1 VRSVNEP
8 GTAGGG
14 TRETGESGE
23 FGESRVTRD
32 HDDPYDLPLGAGDPG
47 RERRPEPARPDYS
60 GGPFAWGDDVEPE
73 PAGWDGRRPGDPEPH
88 DPPPVWTEEPRPPRR
103 RTWLWVLLAVV
114 VLLAL
119 LAGAAITG
127 YLLPR
132 PGPSVVRADPGLVDF
147 GAVNVGEAAAARE
160 VTVENAGEGPLRIGE
175 AALSGPDA
183 GAFEIS
189 ADGCSETNLSA
200 GRSCTLVVRFRPLA
214 AGVARASLE
223 VLSEASN
230 GPAAVALLGEGAAF
244 EPALDRRR
252 IDFPPVTAPSRS
264 EAPAPSAR
272 PETVTLGNRGRAP
285 LPVERVLVQGD
296 GAGDFRIDRDQCS
309 GEVIGPGEECSVRVQ
324 FEPRGSRGAPAEAGE
339 RAATLR
345 FRLRDGAGTGIVAPG
360 PVVAL
365 SGTVT
370 PASAPDPL
378 ALPPLVAPAPS
389 TPRPA
394 QPDRPVQPA
403 PAPAPQPPPPP
414 PPPPPPAELDAD
426 PGSVDF
432 GEIAVGAEGD
442 ARPVTLRNTGG
453 SPATVDSLAL
463 AGADPDAFALR
474 DDRCSGRPL
483 AAGASCTA
491 GVVFRPRQEGVQRAR
506 LEIRAS
512 GLPAGEEPPRIALSG
527 AGATA
532 RLAVSPASV
541 DFGEVRLESTA
552 EREVVLSNRG
562 RAPLDIRDVGV
573 RASGDGSSEFA
584 VVSNGC
590 APGAPLAPGARCEVT
605 VRFRPAGEGR
615 REAELSVRHRGA
627 GGEERVVLR
636 GTGAPIPAPRAFV
649 DPAEVRF
656 GTVRPGSRSDIVTV
670 TLSNRGSA
678 RMEVGAAGIVGA
690 DAGEFQIVAGSC
702 DGATFLSPGSDCT
715 VGVRFAP
722 AASGPEGER
731 RARMILPHGAPDGRA
746 TVELSGR
753 AGGP

>member
-1 VRSVNEP
+1 M
-8 GTAGGG
+8 
-14 TRETGESGE
+14 
-23 FGESRVTRD
+23 TRD

-47 RERRPEPARPDYS
+47 RELRPEPARPGYS
-60 GGPFAWGDDVEPE
+60 GGPFAWGDDEEREPT
-73 PAGWDGRRPGDPEPH
+73 GWEGRRPGDPEGR
-88 DPPPVWTEEPRPPRR
+88 DTPPAWTEEPRPPRR

-132 PGPSVVRADPGLVDF
+132 PGPSVVRADPSLIDF

-183 GAFEIS
+183 GAFEMS
-189 ADGCSETNLSA
+189 ADGCSGTSLA
-200 GRSCTLVVRFRPLA
+200 TGRTCTLVVRFRPLA
-214 AGVARASLE
+214 AGGARASLE
-223 VLSEASN
+223 VPSEASN
-230 GPAAVALLGEGAAF
+230 GPAAVALLGEGAAS
-244 EPALDRRR
+244 EPTLDRRR
-252 IDFPPVTAPSRS
+252 IDFPPVAAPSPS
-264 EAPAPSAR
+264 GASPPAAR

-285 LPVERVLVQGD
+285 LPVERVVVQGD

-309 GEVIGPGEECSVRVQ
+309 GEVLAPGEECSVRVL
-324 FEPRGSRGAPAEAGE
+324 FDPRGARGGPAEAGE
-339 RAATLR
+339 RSATLH
-345 FRLRDGAGTGIVAPG
+345 FRLRDGAGTGVVGPG

-365 SGTVT
+365 SGIVSA
-370 PASAPDPL
+370 ASAPDPL
-378 ALPPLVAPAPS
+378 VPPPLVAPAPS
-389 TPRPA
+389 TPRPS
-394 QPDRPVQPA
+394 QPDRPAQPA
-403 PAPAPQPPPPP
+403 PAPAPPP
-414 PPPPPPAELDAD
+414 PPPPPPAELEAD

-432 GEIAVGAEGD
+432 GEIAVGAEGE
-442 ARPVTLRNTGG
+442 ARPVTVRNTGG
-453 SPATVDSLAL
+453 SPATVESLAL
-463 AGADPDAFALR
+463 AGADAGAFALS
-474 DDRCSGRPL
+474 DDRCSGRSL

-506 LEIRAS
+506 LEVRAS
-512 GLPAGEEPPRIALSG
+512 GLPQGEEAPRIALSG
-527 AGATA
+527 AGAAA
-532 RLAVSPASV
+532 RLAVSPATV

-562 RAPLDIRDVGV
+562 RAPLDVREVAV
-573 RASGDGSSEFA
+573 RAPGDGSSDASSGEGGREFA

-590 APGAPLAPGARCEVT
+590 APGAPLAPGERCEVT
-605 VRFRPAGEGR
+605 VRFRPSGEGR
-615 REAELSVRHRGA
+615 REAALVVRHRGA
-627 GGEERVVLR
+627 GGEERVALR

-656 GTVRPGSRSDIVTV
+656 GSVRAGGRSDIVTI
-670 TLSNRGSA
+670 TLSNRGNA
-678 RMEVGAAGIVGA
+678 RMEVGSVGLVGA

-722 AASGPEGER
+722 AASGPPGER
-731 RARMILPHGAPDGRA
+731 RARLMLPHGAPGGRA